1 MSRASGTKEA
11 KDNRKLFA
19 DHACAPPLTPKVA
32 PWMAALL
39 KQEQLIL
46 ALATTYGSPAHL
58 VVTSEFK
65 RNVKDLLSPLKERNV
80 DGGLFFARKANK
92 LPWFVS
98 AAKEEGIGVDTA
110 SLAEIVETLE
120 LGVPAAKVVVTA
132 IGKDEAIVTKSI
144 EAGCLLVIDNAD
156 ELDLISALAR
166 KLNKQARVGLRFAGF
181 ELKER
186 TVYSRFGF
194 PVEDAEA
201 LLERLAQTRDVARRD
216 NGKDRNDGS
225 SSDTFNEAPG
235 DAENLLSLEVLHAH
249 IDRYDVGERACA
261 ARYLIKIADQASRFG
276 HKITGID
283 LGGGILMRYLESE
296 AQWKKFNQVLV
307 DSVRGNH
314 PPITYLSDGLGYFNV
329 DGEVRGNADLYP
341 SWNPISK
348 ERFIAAI
355 LDDTANGIEGVSG
368 KPLHRELTDRGL
380 KLFFEPGRALLD
392 NTGVSL
398 ARVAFRKKD
407 TLGNLLVG
415 LNMNRFNL
423 RPFRAEFCV
432 DPFLIACSNQV
443 CNSEPASINAPVRI
457 ADSVRTLG
465 SPDVSTD
472 SLKANIA
479 GLNADIRG
487 LSSLP
492 DSSDGAFLVG
502 CLCSESDT
510 IFRRRIKLSQ
520 TPNAGDIMFFVNT
533 AGYLAH
539 HLEVSTHGNPLPRNV
554 LIDPETFQVT
564 TATE

>member
-1 MSRASGTKEA
+1 MSRASGTKEVR
-11 KDNRKLFA
+11 DNRKLAA

-39 KQEQLIL
+39 QQDQLIK
-46 ALATTYGSPAHL
+46 TIVSTYGSPAHL
-58 VVTSEFK
+58 LVTSEFK
-65 RNVKDLLSPLKERNV
+65 RNVEDLLSPLKERNV

-98 AAKEEGIGVDTA
+98 AAKEQGIGVDTA
-110 SLAEIVETLE
+110 SLTEVVETLE
-120 LGVPAAKVVVTA
+120 LGVPAEKVVVTA
-132 IGKDEAIVTKSI
+132 IGKDDALVTKSI
-144 EAGCLLVIDNAD
+144 EAGCLIVIDNAD
-156 ELDLISALAR
+156 ELALIDSVAR
-166 KLNKQARVGLRFAGF
+166 RLNKQARVGLRFSGF
-181 ELKER
+181 EVKER

-194 PVEDAEA
+194 PAEDADA
-201 LLERLAQTRDVARRD
+201 LLASLAGEAA
-216 NGKDRNDGS
+216 S
-225 SSDTFNEAPG
+225 SSGNQN
-235 DAENLLSLEVLHAH
+235 NLLSLEVLHAH

-261 ARYLIKIADQASRFG
+261 GRYLLRIADRAAHYG
-276 HKITGID
+276 HKVRGID

-296 AQWKKFNQVLV
+296 SQWKEFNKVLV
-307 DSVRGNH
+307 DSVRGDH
-314 PPITYLSDGLGYFNV
+314 PPITYLSDGLGFYNV

-368 KPLHRELTDRGL
+368 KPLHKELTDRGL
-380 KLFFEPGRALLD
+380 RLFFEPGRALLD
-392 NTGVSL
+392 NAGVTL

-407 TLGNLLVG
+407 TLGSLLVG

-432 DPFLIACSNQV
+432 DPFLVSCGEETKLVSATGSGPVLSCPDN
-443 CNSEPASINAPVRI
+443 ASA
-457 ADSVRTLG
+457 
-465 SPDVSTD
+465 
-472 SLKANIA
+472 SLSA
-479 GLNADIRG
+479 
-487 LSSLP
+487 LP
-492 DSSDGAFLVG
+492 DAADGAFLVG

-510 IFRRRIKLSQ
+510 IFRRRLKLEQ

-554 LIDPETFQVT
+554 LLDAESFQVIA
-564 TATE
+564 ATD

>member
-1 MSRASGTKEA
+1 MSRASGTKEVR
-11 KDNRKLFA
+11 DNRKLVA

-39 KQEQLIL
+39 KQKQLVNS
-46 ALATTYGSPAHL
+46 LATTYGSPAHL
-58 VVTSEFK
+58 VVLSEFR

-98 AAKEEGIGVDTA
+98 AAKDERIGVDTA
-110 SLAEIVETLE
+110 SLSEVVETLE
-120 LGVPAAKVVVTA
+120 LGVPAEQVVVTA
-132 IGKDEAIVTKSI
+132 IGKDEALVSKSI
-144 EAGCLLVIDNAD
+144 EAGCLIVIDNAD
-156 ELDLISALAR
+156 ELALIVLIAR
-166 KLNKQARVGLRFAGF
+166 KLNKCARVGLRFSGF
-181 ELKER
+181 EVKER

-194 PVEDAEA
+194 PVDDAEA
-201 LLERLAQTRDVARRD
+201 ILASLSEGFPSA
-216 NGKDRNDGS
+216 
-225 SSDTFNEAPG
+225 A
-235 DAENLLSLEVLHAH
+235 DASPLLSLEVLHAH

-261 ARYLIKIADQASRFG
+261 ARYLLRIADRASHFG
-276 HKITGID
+276 HKVQGID

-296 AQWKKFNQVLV
+296 SQWKAFNKALV
-307 DSVRGNH
+307 DSVRGDH
-314 PPITYLSDGLGYFNV
+314 PPITYLSDGLGFYNV

-368 KPLHRELTDRGL
+368 KPLHKELTDRGL

-392 NTGVSL
+392 NTGVTL

-432 DPFLIACSNQV
+432 DPFLVPCGETPEGAPESSSG
-443 CNSEPASINAPVRI
+443 NSLSGLGVLPNA
-457 ADSVRTLG
+457 
-465 SPDVSTD
+465 
-472 SLKANIA
+472 
-479 GLNADIRG
+479 
-487 LSSLP
+487 
-492 DSSDGAFLVG
+492 SDGAFLVG

-510 IFRRRIKLSQ
+510 IFRRRIKLEQ
-520 TPNAGDIMFFVNT
+520 TPNAGDIIFFVNT

-554 LIDPETFQVT
+554 LIDPHTFKVIS
-564 TATE
+564 ATDCAEQEIGKRRNLTEHTR

>member
-1 MSRASGTKEA
+1 MSRASGTKEVR
-11 KDNRKLFA
+11 DNRKLVA

-39 KQEQLIL
+39 KQEQLVNS
-46 ALATTYGSPAHL
+46 LATTYGSPAHL
-58 VVTSEFK
+58 VVVSEFR

-110 SLAEIVETLE
+110 SLSEVVETLE
-120 LGVPAAKVVVTA
+120 LGVPAEKVVVTA
-132 IGKDEAIVTKSI
+132 IGKDEALVSKSI
-144 EAGCLLVIDNAD
+144 EAGCLIVIDNAD
-156 ELDLISALAR
+156 ELALIGSIAR
-166 KLNKQARVGLRFAGF
+166 RLNKRARVGLRFSGF
-181 ELKER
+181 EVKER

-201 LLERLAQTRDVARRD
+201 LLAGVAE
-216 NGKDRNDGS
+216 N
-225 SSDTFNEAPG
+225 
-235 DAENLLSLEVLHAH
+235 NLLSLEVLHAH

-261 ARYLIKIADQASRFG
+261 GRYLVRIADRASHFG
-276 HKITGID
+276 HKVQGID

-296 AQWKKFNQVLV
+296 SQWKEFSKVLV
-307 DSVRGNH
+307 DSVRGDH
-314 PPITYLSDGLGYFNV
+314 PPITYLSDGLGFYNV

-368 KPLHRELTDRGL
+368 KPLHKELTDRGL

-392 NTGVSL
+392 NTGVTL

-432 DPFLIACSNQV
+432 DPFLVPCG
-443 CNSEPASINAPVRI
+443 
-457 ADSVRTLG
+457 DSTKPLSATESRSVT
-465 SPDVSTD
+465 S
-472 SLKANIA
+472 SLK
-479 GLNADIRG
+479 NASG
-487 LSSLP
+487 SLCTLP
-492 DSSDGAFLVG
+492 NAADGAFLVG

-510 IFRRRIKLSQ
+510 IFRRRIKLEQ
-520 TPNAGDIMFFVNT
+520 TPHAGDIMFFVNT

-554 LIDPETFQVT
+554 LIDPQTFQVIS
-564 TATE
+564 ATD